1 MEWWA
6 IDTDGVGDGHESYRV
21 MSTTDMGGR
30 IYGDEEDDEAIRE
43 EGEREDEERREKEE
57 GRGEKRKNEDV
68 DRTGCMTGEVDSAT
82 SALLASPSNLLS
94 TDAVGQVSKAY
105 SVAKSARGE
114 NIDEILG
121 TCTARA
127 GMDESSAIPFRT
139 FQHGDRWPMQ

>member
-21 MSTTDMGGR
+21 RSTTDMGGR

-43 EGEREDEERREKEE
+43 EGEREDEERREKREGGGE

-121 TCTARA
+121 TRTTRA
-127 GMDESSAIPFRT
+127 GRDESLAIPFRT
-139 FQHGDRWPMQ
+139 F